1 VTAFSNPQS
10 PETTTG
16 AMYRHIVEAVPEGIW
31 VVDRQGRTLFSNRRM
46 AEILAG
52 DYVSMTD
59 RNCFDCVFP
68 EDMAE
73 AQLQFARG
81 LSGDC
86 PPFDFRL
93 RRDDGSAVWVSIAC
107 MLVRDE
113 AGTELGILGL
123 FSDIS
128 ERKRADEGLRASEE
142 RLRSLV
148 DGAPVMTWM
157 TGPDRQG
164 TYYNVQALTFA
175 GLTAAQLEGEGCH
188 QLIHPDDLEPY
199 LAATAAAAGERA
211 PFSTEVRLRRADGE
225 YRWMLVSGVPR
236 MVNGEFHGHI
246 HTGVDVTDLKRSYEQ
261 RLASQNLES
270 LGVLA
275 AGVAHDFNNLL
286 GAIIVRSESAR
297 EDLPPGAPAAVDVEQ
312 IRRTAIRASQIVSQL
327 MTFAAR
333 ESAPSDTVDLSTLV
347 SEMLDLLKVSI
358 SKSAILATELAPGLP
373 PIRANPAELRQV
385 VMNLILNASEAL
397 AGKPGTITITTARA
411 SGAGSTPAVRL
422 EVRDTGCGIAPE
434 LKNRIFDP
442 FFTTRFAGRGLG
454 LSTVQGIV
462 RRLEGSIEVEST
474 PGEGSRFLIF
484 LPSAAEDRAPEPAV
498 ATRPPAATEA
508 PATVLFV
515 EDEPSIRTAV
525 ARLLRRKNFQV
536 LEAGD
541 GATALALLASDPA
554 AIDLVVLDVTLPGIP
569 GTEVFDGLRRIK
581 PAVRIVLST
590 AYSRERAESEF
601 RHGGPWGFIR
611 KPYETSELVELL
623 RRTLAGDA

>member
-1 VTAFSNPQS
+1 MASPNPQFH
-10 PETTTG
+10 EATTG
-16 AMYRHIVEAVPEGIW
+16 AMYRLIVEAVPEGIW

-46 AEILAG
+46 AEILGG
-52 DYVSMTD
+52 DFASMTT
-59 RNCFDCVFP
+59 RSCFDCVFP
-68 EDMAE
+68 EDLAE
-73 AQLQFARG
+73 AQRQFARG
-81 LSGDC
+81 LAGDR

-93 RRDDGSAVWVSIAC
+93 RRDDGSVVWVSIAC

-113 AGTELGILGL
+113 AGNELGLLGL

-128 ERKRADEGLRASEE
+128 ERKRVDDALRASEE

-148 DGAPVMTWM
+148 DAAPVMTWM
-157 TGPDRQG
+157 TGPERQG

-175 GLTAAQLEGEGCH
+175 GLTTADLVGEGCH

-199 LAATAAAAGERA
+199 LAATAAAAEERA
-211 PFSTEVRLRRADGE
+211 PFSAEVRLRRADGE

-246 HTGVDVTDLKRSYEQ
+246 NTGVDVSDLKRSYEQ

-297 EDLPPGAPAAVDVEQ
+297 EDLPSGAPAADDVEQ

-333 ESAPSDTVDLSTLV
+333 ESAPSDTVDLSVLV
-347 SEMLDLLKVSI
+347 REMLDLLKVSI
-358 SKSAILATELAPGLP
+358 SKSAILATDLVPALP

-385 VMNLILNASEAL
+385 VMNLIINASEAL
-397 AGKPGTITITTARA
+397 AGKPGTITITTARG
-411 SGAGSTPAVRL
+411 SGAGAAPAVRL
-422 EVRDTGCGIAPE
+422 EVRDTGCGIAPG

-454 LSTVQGIV
+454 LSTVQGVV

-474 PGEGSRFLIF
+474 PGEGTRFLIL
-484 LPSAAEDRAPEPAV
+484 LPAVSEDHAHEPAV
-498 ATRPPAATEA
+498 AARDSAVAESA
-508 PATVLFV
+508 ATVLFI
-515 EDEPSIRTAV
+515 EDEPSIRSAV

-536 LEAGD
+536 VEAAD
-541 GATALALLASDPA
+541 GSAAIALLASDPA
-554 AIDLVVLDVTLPGIP
+554 AIDLVVLDVSLPGMP
-569 GTEVFDGLRRIK
+569 GTEVFRELRHIK
-581 PAVRIVLST
+581 PGIKIILST

-601 RHGGPWGFIR
+601 GHDGLWGFIR

-623 RRTLAGDA
+623 RHTLAGAA